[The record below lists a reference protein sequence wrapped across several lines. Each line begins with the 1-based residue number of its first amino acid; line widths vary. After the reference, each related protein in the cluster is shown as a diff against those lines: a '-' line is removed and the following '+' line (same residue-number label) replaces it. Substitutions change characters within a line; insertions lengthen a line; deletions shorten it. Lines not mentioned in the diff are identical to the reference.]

1 MAFQLNFDMD
11 AQMERLGKVPKT
23 IRLAVVS
30 GFLVSVAVAYWH
42 FSYQPIQAERDAL
55 VLKAQELQRNL
66 NNARAVAANIPAV
79 EAELDGMEHDL
90 ELALKQLPNR
100 KQFEDLL
107 QDISTA
113 GKKVGVAIK
122 SIDRDTEVPRDF
134 YAEVPFQLEIEGTY
148 HDLARFF
155 EMVASLPRI
164 VNIGSLEIQ
173 VSKETQA
180 ETRLKV
186 AGRARTYRFLNGDEA

>member
-1 MAFQLNFDMD
+1 MALDINVDFDEKIEQL
-11 AQMERLGKVPKT
+11 AKVPKA
-23 IRLAVVS
+23 IRLGVVS
-30 GFLVSVAVAYWH
+30 ALLVAIAAGYWFL
-42 FSYQPIQAERDAL
+42 SYQPLQEQRHEL
-55 VLKAQELQRNL
+55 VDKAQQLQREL
-66 NNARAVAANIPAV
+66 NNARSVANNVPGF
-79 EAELDGMEHDL
+79 EAEVASLERDL

-122 SIDRDTEVPRDF
+122 SIDRSKEVKRDF
-134 YAEVPFQLEIEGTY
+134 YAEVPFNLEIEGGY

-164 VNIGSLEIQ
+164 VTIGALSIQ
-173 VSKETQA
+173 VQSESDV

-186 AGRARTYRFLNGDEA
+186 EGKATTFRFLSEA

>member
-1 MAFQLNFDMD
+1 MAFQFNVDID
-11 AQMERLGKVPKT
+11 AQIERLSKVPKT
-23 IRLAVVS
+23 IRLAVVT
-30 GFLVSVAVAYWH
+30 GFLIAISLAYWQL
-42 FSYQPIQAERDAL
+42 FFQPIQTERNQL
-55 VLKAQELQRNL
+55 VAKAQELQRNL
-66 NNARAVAANIPAV
+66 NNARAVASNIPAV
-79 EAELDGMEHDL
+79 ESEIEGMERDL

-122 SIDRDTEVPRDF
+122 SIDRDKEVPRDF
-134 YAEVPFQLEIEGTY
+134 YAEVPFNLEIEGSY

-164 VNIGSLEIQ
+164 VNIGSLDIL
-173 VSKETQA
+173 VSKESQA

-186 AGRARTYRFLNGDEA
+186 AGKARTYRFLTDEA

>member
-30 GFLVSVAVAYWH
+30 AFLVAIGAAYWH
-42 FSYQPIQAERDAL
+42 FSYQPIQVEHSEL

-79 EAELDGMEHDL
+79 EAEIAGMERDL

>member
-1 MAFQLNFDMD
+1 MALDINVDFDEKLEQL
-11 AQMERLGKVPKT
+11 AKIPKAVRLG
-23 IRLAVVS
+23 VVS
-30 GFLVSVAVAYWH
+30 ALLVAIAAGYWFL
-42 FSYQPIQAERDAL
+42 SYQPLQEQRHEL
-55 VLKAQELQRNL
+55 VDKAQQLQREL
-66 NNARAVAANIPAV
+66 NNARSVANNVPGF
-79 EAELDGMEHDL
+79 EAEVASLERDL

-122 SIDRDTEVPRDF
+122 SIDRDKEVKRDF
-134 YAEVPFQLEIEGTY
+134 YAEVPFKIEIEGGY

-164 VNIGSLEIQ
+164 VNIGALSIK
-173 VSKETQA
+173 VETESEA
-180 ETRLKV
+180 ATRLKV
-186 AGRARTYRFLNGDEA
+186 EGKATTFRFLSEA

>member
-1 MAFQLNFDMD
+1 MAFKFNFDID
-11 AQMERLGKVPKT
+11 AQVERLSKVPKT
-23 IRLAVVS
+23 IRLAVVT
-30 GFLVSVAVAYWH
+30 GFLIAISVTYWH
-42 FSYQPIQAERDAL
+42 FFYQPIQDERNEL
-55 VLKAQELQRNL
+55 VTRAQELQRNL
-66 NNARAVAANIPAV
+66 NNARAVASNIPAV
-79 EAELDGMEHDL
+79 EAELDGMENDL

-122 SIDRDTEVPRDF
+122 SIDRDKEVPRDF
-134 YAEVPFQLEIEGTY
+134 YAEVPFQLEIEGSY

-164 VNIGSLEIQ
+164 VNIGSLDIQ
-173 VSKETQA
+173 VSKESQA

-186 AGRARTYRFLNGDEA
+186 AGKARTYRFLAEEA

>member
-1 MAFQLNFDMD
+1 MALEFNFDID
-11 AQMERLGKVPKT
+11 AQMERLAKVPKT
-23 IRLAVVS
+23 VRLAVVS
-30 GFLVSVAVAYWH
+30 GFLVALAVAYWH
-42 FSYQPIQAERDAL
+42 FFYQPVRAESREL
-55 VLKAQELQRNL
+55 VVRAQELRREV

-79 EAELDGMEHDL
+79 EAELQGMENDL

-113 GKKVGVAIK
+113 GKKVGVTIK
-122 SIDRDTEVPRDF
+122 SIERDAEVPRDF
-134 YAEVPFQLEIEGTY
+134 YAEVPFELEIEGSY

-164 VNIGSLEIQ
+164 VNIGSLDIE
-173 VSKETQA
+173 VSKESQL

-186 AGRARTYRFLNGDEA
+186 AGKARTYRFLSDEA

>member
-1 MAFQLNFDMD
+1 MAFQLNVDVD
-11 AQMERLGKVPKT
+11 AQMERLGKVPKS
-23 IRLAVVS
+23 IRLAVV
-30 GFLVSVAVAYWH
+30 GAVLVAIAAAYWQL
-42 FSYQPIQAERDAL
+42 SYKPVRRETSQL
-55 VLKAQELQRNL
+55 VLKAQELQRSL
-66 NNARAVAANIPAV
+66 NSARAVASNIPGV
-79 EAELDGMEHDL
+79 EAEITDMEREL

-122 SIDRDTEVPRDF
+122 SIDRDKEVPRDF
-134 YAEVPFQLEIEGTY
+134 YAEVPFQLEIEGSY

-164 VNIGSLEIQ
+164 VNIGSLDIQ
-173 VSKETQA
+173 VAKESQA
-180 ETRLKV
+180 STRLKV
-186 AGRARTYRFLNGDEA
+186 AGKARTYRFLSGDEA